1 MALLTVNAQF
11 KLDALPERLEALP
24 RYARPLFLRMV
35 GEVKS
40 TETFKPKRR
49 AYVERVLTPCE
60 LKTRSTYSMLDCRLM
75 SHSTQNVT
83 RLFETAP

>member
-1 MALLTVNAQF
+1 MAVILNSSRSRRLGAQF
-11 KLDALPERLEALP
+11 KLDTLPERLEALP

-49 AYVERVLTPCE
+49 AYVEEGFDPP
-60 LKTRSTYSMLDCRLM
+60 
-75 SHSTQNVT
+75 N
-83 RLFETAP
+83 